1 MWRLEVDDTD
11 GVATR
16 AHGVRLSPRPLSCGR
31 DYHPSRR
38 PRHELQARRRGLVWS
53 CTCGV
58 SVKGRR
64 SRFLRFPAPRFK
76 NTGGSRDTHGT
87 DTRHTKLPDR
97 YATYCTLKYDL
108 KPLRNLATG
117 TVPVI
122 RDFMVAHATLRCDAR
137 THARNEKSSVSSW
150 QLLAA

>member
-1 MWRLEVDDTD
+1 VVVHVWRLGEGSAFSVLEVP
-11 GVATR
+11 G
-16 AHGVRLSPRPLSCGR
+16 SPVQK
-31 DYHPSRR
+31 H
-38 PRHELQARRRGLVWS
+38 RGEP
-53 CTCGV
+53 GH
-58 SVKGRR
+58 
-64 SRFLRFPAPRFK
+64 
-76 NTGGSRDTHGT
+76 SRD
-87 DTRHTKLPDR
+87 RHKAYKKLPDR

>member
-1 MWRLEVDDTD
+1 MASRRELTAC
-11 GVATR
+11 GSLR
-16 AHGVRLSPRPLSCGR
+16 AHCPADATTILLAAPAMSFRLDAGGWCGR
-31 DYHPSRR
+31 
-38 PRHELQARRRGLVWS
+38 ARA
-53 CTCGV
+53 CGV

-137 THARNEKSSVSSW
+137 THATKSRAFRHGSF
-150 QLLAA
+150 